1 MINSRLDTIW
11 WIEWLDHDW
20 RIYWMGCCDR
30 IGFLDR
36 IWCLDKIGCFA
47 RIGWLDRIGCLGE
60 DGNMRYFIEAW
71 VWGCSKGKHHHVFWY
86 RNIGDMP
93 RLLRTSRP
101 LYQYYIG
108 LTRNKHARI
117 APTSHMNLGRISVGT
132 ILGNPQAEKEKMK
145 DLIKTVHLN
154 CPIHST
160 PWYKRSWRLWGGNNP
175 NHLEEIL

>member
-1 MINSRLDTIW
+1 
-11 WIEWLDHDW
+11 
-20 RIYWMGCCDR
+20 MGCCDR
-30 IGFLDR
+30 MGFLDR
-36 IWCLDKIGCFA
+36 IWCWNNIGCFA
-47 RIGWLDRIGCLGE
+47 RIGCLDRIGFFARIQWLDRIGCLGE

-71 VWGCSKGKHHHVFWY
+71 VWGCSKGKHHHVFEHVFWY

-108 LTRNKHARI
+108 LTQNKHARI
-117 APTSHMNLGRISVGT
+117 APASHMNLGRISVGT
-132 ILGNPQAEKEKMK
+132 ILGNPQAEKEKRK

-160 PWYKRSWRLWGGNNP
+160 PWNKRSWWL
-175 NHLEEIL
+175 